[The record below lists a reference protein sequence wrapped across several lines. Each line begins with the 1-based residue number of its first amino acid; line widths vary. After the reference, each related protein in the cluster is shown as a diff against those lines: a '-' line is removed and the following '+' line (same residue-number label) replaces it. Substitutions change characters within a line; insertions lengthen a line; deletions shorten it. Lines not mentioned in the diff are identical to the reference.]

1 MTKQA
6 GARENPIIALQ
17 RVIGN
22 QGVQRLLQRAGDDVD
37 LDASD
42 GTLVFPPDHVPI
54 DGGGGYENQG
64 PPSPDPDVDLDASDG
79 TLVFPPDH
87 VPIDGGGSMGGPVV
101 NEDNLFTPIG
111 PTVNEDN
118 IAVPSFDWT

>member
-1 MTKQA
+1 MTNQA

-22 QGVQRLLQRAGDDVD
+22 QGVQRLLQRAQDDVD

-42 GTLVFPPDHVPI
+42 GTLVFPTEHVPI

-64 PPSPDPDVDLDASDG
+64 PPAPDPEVDLDASDG
-79 TLVFPPDH
+79 TLVFPTEH
-87 VPIDGGGSMGGPVV
+87 VPIGASSGGPVV
-101 NEDNLFTPIG
+101 NEDNIGVPNPVG
-111 PTVNEDN
+111 PTVAGDN
-118 IAVPSFDWT
+118 LAVPSFDWF